1 MKSSS
6 GVSPTRNFSASL
18 SKSSNS
24 RSSTGMTCP
33 GTFSSTSGFS
43 SEPFLPLR
51 LGSTETGSMG
61 GSSGGSKAPSGES
74 TKIRSTFSYMPRT
87 VRCRPVSGWWR
98 RAVARTCFGES
109 ACSSRRRGRRP
120 TGGRRRSSGSMRVRG
135 SGLAGLLLLSAVPP
149 AASAVPAQVRDYDVG
164 RVVLPDPSPI
174 GPLPVRLWGAI
185 GAPTTPG
192 PHPLVVVLH
201 GRHGDNCPAG
211 MLDGET
217 WPCFRRERRNDLG
230 LRHVVRALAERGMIA
245 LAPDLNAAF
254 TGGWGEPN
262 DRLRWPLLV
271 NRVLAEVARETR
283 VGGGRFGIDLLGRGG
298 PRRLGLL
305 GHSLSRPPAVQAA
318 QRRERNDSPAT
329 IARGRGPVRALFLLA
344 PVFARAPL
352 PDRPTPIVLGSSGTE
367 IPPRVRRRS

>member
-1 MKSSS
+1 
-6 GVSPTRNFSASL
+6 
-18 SKSSNS
+18 
-24 RSSTGMTCP
+24 
-33 GTFSSTSGFS
+33 
-43 SEPFLPLR
+43 
-51 LGSTETGSMG
+51 
-61 GSSGGSKAPSGES
+61 
-74 TKIRSTFSYMPRT
+74 
-87 VRCRPVSGWWR
+87 
-98 RAVARTCFGES
+98 
-109 ACSSRRRGRRP
+109 
-120 TGGRRRSSGSMRVRG
+120 MRVRG
-135 SGLAGLLLLSAVPP
+135 SGLAALLLLAAVPP
-149 AASAVPAQVRDYDVG
+149 AASAVPAQVRDYDLG

-262 DRLRWPLLV
+262 DRRRWPLLV

-283 VGGGRFGIDLLGRGG
+283 VGGGRFGIDLLGRVDLG
-298 PRRLGLL
+298 RLGLL
-305 GHSLSRPPAVQAA
+305 GHSLSGHRAVQAA

-352 PDRPTPIVLGSSGTE
+352 PDRPTAIVLGSCDGDTGTMGRGYFERARRASG
-367 IPPRVRRRS
+367 RRSRVFLARLQGANHNYYNRTLARLGLQDSECPRKRRLAAGPQQRWLARAAADFFAATLRRAPRPAWLRPRGPLPSRVYGLRVLTRRTG